1 MEAKEMTPGTLL
13 RRRFGWRLAPLVLC
27 LAGAAACSYSIR
39 SGPSL
44 SVGGIFPRP
53 ATTADVVNNTSCD
66 ARVKLVGEEEVRVL
80 APGGT
85 ASFRFYGACDEF
97 VIVAS
102 ASCGRQNIGAVSAKF
117 WAPSGRSETYAWILD
132 ISHFKSGSELRW
144 PGTVARPATGGVPPA
159 VAGGP
164 TLPSEAL
171 WRTPRRT

>member
-27 LAGAAACSYSIR
+27 LAGTSACSYSIR

-53 ATTADVVNNTSCD
+53 ATTVNVVNNTSCD
-66 ARVKLVGEEEVRVL
+66 ARVKLVGEEQVAVL

-102 ASCGRQNIGAVSAKF
+102 ASCGRQNIGAVSAK
-117 WAPSGRSETYAWILD
+117 
-132 ISHFKSGSELRW
+132 
-144 PGTVARPATGGVPPA
+144 GTDRDHNAGGVTRA
-159 VAGGP
+159 RRCARRFARSCGGARRAAGSVAF
-164 TLPSEAL
+164 L
-171 WRTPRRT
+171 